1 MKTGWYFIELFA
13 HSFDK
18 ILHFSL
24 GTNLEMDTSPT
35 AYQLTTSA
43 AELNKIDK
51 LRECGVSQYIG
62 LPQVCGDKAIFGSG
76 LTYFPIAGGGWRSI

>member
-1 MKTGWYFIELFA
+1 VAYKETGWHFIELFA
-13 HSFDK
+13 QSFDK
-18 ILHFSL
+18 TLHYSL
-24 GTNLEMDTSPT
+24 GTNLEMDASPT

-62 LPQVCGDKAIFGSG
+62 LPQVSRGKAIIDGG
-76 LTYFPIAGGGWRSI
+76 LTYFAYSWL